1 MISCRLRNSEEPA
14 AIAMAVACS
23 GFCWFMEI
31 PNSGA
36 AATKSA
42 ARDRMMRGH
51 SFWIKAIVA
60 KFHRQKRGPFV
71 NPTQSPIRLLVLE
84 GDGIGPEITAATLEV
99 LNAANSALSLQ
110 LAFEHAQIGL
120 ASLRTNGTTLTD
132 AVVASAKAAD
142 GVVLGPVSHNAYP
155 AVDKGGI
162 NPSGALRK
170 RLDLYANIRP
180 ARSRAGFPPRCG
192 KAIDLVIVR
201 ENTEGFYADRSMH
214 LGPGEFMPTPD
225 LAIAMRKITRAGS
238 TRIAEAAFKL
248 AMQRRKHVTAVH
260 KANVLRV
267 SDGLFLECVRAVAA
281 RYPQIQYE
289 ERIIDA
295 MAALLIRDASPFDVV
310 VTTNMYGDIL
320 SDEASE
326 IAGSL
331 GLAASLNA
339 GAEHAVAQAQH
350 GSAPDIAGKNIANPS
365 SLIGSAA
372 MLLAW
377 LGERRKDDRLVRA
390 GAAIEL
396 ALDRVIASPD
406 GRTPDLGGKLGTDMF
421 AARVAKAVG

>member
-1 MISCRLRNSEEPA
+1 MTSS
-14 AIAMAVACS
+14 AIN
-23 GFCWFMEI
+23 I
-31 PNSGA
+31 
-36 AATKSA
+36 
-42 ARDRMMRGH
+42 
-51 SFWIKAIVA
+51 
-60 KFHRQKRGPFV
+60 
-71 NPTQSPIRLLVLE
+71 LVLE
-84 GDGIGPEITAATLEV
+84 GDGIGPEITAATLTV
-99 LNAANSALSLQ
+99 LVAVDRAFGLR
-110 LAFEHAQIGL
+110 LAFDRASIGWS
-120 ASLRTNGTTLTD
+120 AHRKKGTTFPLS
-132 AVVASAKAAD
+132 VMEKAKAAD
-142 GVVLGPVSHNAYP
+142 GVLLGPVSHNEYP
-155 AVDKGGI
+155 PAAGSGL
-162 NPSGALRK
+162 NPSGELRK

-180 ARSRAGFPPRCG
+180 ARSRSGFPPRCG
-192 KAIDLVIVR
+192 ILVDLVIVR

-225 LAIAMRKITRAGS
+225 LALAVRKITRQGS

-248 AMQRRKHVTAVH
+248 AMQRRKKVTAVH

-281 RYPQIQYE
+281 KYSQVQYE

-295 MAALLIRDASPFDVV
+295 MAALLVRDASQFDVV

-326 IAGSL
+326 ISGSL

-339 GAEHAVAQAQH
+339 GSEHAVAQAQH

-377 LGERRKDDRLVRA
+377 LGERRKDDKLVRA
-390 GAAIEL
+390 AAAIEV
-396 ALDRVIASPD
+396 ALDRVIGDPKS
-406 GRTPDLGGKLGTDMF
+406 RTADMGGSLGTDAF
-421 AARVAKAVG
+421 GDKVAQAIQAKL

>member
-1 MISCRLRNSEEPA
+1 
-14 AIAMAVACS
+14 MA
-23 GFCWFMEI
+23 GKI
-31 PNSGA
+31 
-36 AATKSA
+36 
-42 ARDRMMRGH
+42 D
-51 SFWIKAIVA
+51 I
-60 KFHRQKRGPFV
+60 
-71 NPTQSPIRLLVLE
+71 LVLE
-84 GDGIGPEITAATLEV
+84 GDGIGPEIMAATLAV
-99 LNAANSALSLQ
+99 LRTADAKFGLH
-110 LAFEHAQIGL
+110 LAFEA
-120 ASLRTNGTTLTD
+120 A
-132 AVVASAKAAD
+132 AVGWTAHRAEGITFPPSVLEKAMAAH
-142 GVVLGPVSHNAYP
+142 GVLLGPVSHNEYP
-155 AVDKGGI
+155 PVSEGGL
-162 NPSGALRK
+162 NPSGELRK

-180 ARSRAGFPPRCG
+180 ARSREGFPPRCG
-192 KAIDLVIVR
+192 SAVDLVIVR

-225 LAIAMRKITRAGS
+225 LALAVRKITRQGS

-248 AMQRRKHVTAVH
+248 ALQRRKHVTAVH

-281 RYPQIQYE
+281 RYPQIKYE

-331 GLAASLNA
+331 GQAASLNA

-350 GSAPDIAGKNIANPS
+350 GSAPDIARKNIANPS

-377 LGERRKDDRLVRA
+377 LGERRSDDKLVRA
-390 GAAIEL
+390 AQAIEG
-396 ALDRVIASPD
+396 ALDRVIAKPEW
-406 GRTPDLGGKLGTDMF
+406 RTTDMGGPLGTDAF
-421 AARVAKAVG
+421 GQRVAQAVKE

>member
-1 MISCRLRNSEEPA
+1 MT
-14 AIAMAVACS
+14 
-23 GFCWFMEI
+23 
-31 PNSGA
+31 
-36 AATKSA
+36 ATGKI
-42 ARDRMMRGH
+42 D
-51 SFWIKAIVA
+51 I
-60 KFHRQKRGPFV
+60 
-71 NPTQSPIRLLVLE
+71 LVLE
-84 GDGIGPEITAATLEV
+84 GDGIGPEIMAATLAV
-99 LNAANSALSLQ
+99 LRAADAKFGLH
-110 LAFEHAQIGL
+110 LAFEA
-120 ASLRTNGTTLTD
+120 A
-132 AVVASAKAAD
+132 AVGWTAHRAAGITFPPSVLEKAKAAD
-142 GVVLGPVSHNAYP
+142 GVLLGPVSHNDYP
-155 AVDKGGI
+155 PVAEGGL
-162 NPSGALRK
+162 NPSGELRK

-180 ARSRAGFPPRCG
+180 ARSREGFPPRCG
-192 KAIDLVIVR
+192 SAADLVIVR

-225 LAIAMRKITRAGS
+225 LALAVRKITRAGS

-248 AMQRRKHVTAVH
+248 ALQRRKKVTAVH

-281 RYPQIQYE
+281 RYPQIKYE

-339 GAEHAVAQAQH
+339 GASHAVAQAQH
-350 GSAPDIAGKNIANPS
+350 GSAPDIAGKNVANPS

-377 LGERRKDDRLVRA
+377 LGERRGDDKLVRA
-390 GAAIEL
+390 AKAIEA
-396 ALDRVIASPD
+396 ALDRVIAKPEW
-406 GRTPDLGGKLGTDMF
+406 RTPDMGGPLGTDAF
-421 AARVAKAVG
+421 GQRVAQAVKE